1 MAKKLGKQASK
12 RVVSRLKKQMR
23 VRKRVRGTSERPRL
37 CVFKSSKHIYA
48 QIINDESAM
57 TLASFGSVQID
68 AKVSGKKQ
76 AEQVGQEI
84 AKVSMAKKIKSVVF
98 EKNLAELEERVVAIN
113 RVTKVVKGGRRF
125 SFAALVVVG
134 NKMGGVGFGTGK
146 AGEVPEAIG
155 KAGRSAKK
163 RIFEVQLKEGTIP
176 HEVIG
181 HFGAAKVILKPA
193 APGTGVIAGGAVR
206 AVLESVGVKDILT
219 KCIGTRNPHN
229 VVRATLLGLQQLR
242 QIQ

>member
-1 MAKKLGKQASK
+1 MGE
-12 RVVSRLKKQMR
+12 M
-23 VRKRVRGTSERPRL
+23 
-37 CVFKSSKHIYA
+37 
-48 QIINDESAM
+48 
-57 TLASFGSVQID
+57 
-68 AKVSGKKQ
+68 
-76 AEQVGQEI
+76 
-84 AKVSMAKKIKSVVF
+84 
-98 EKNLAELEERVVAIN
+98 EERVVTIN

-134 NKMGGVGFGTGK
+134 NGSGDVGFGTGK

-155 KAGRSAKK
+155 KASRAAKK
-163 RIFEVQLKEGTIP
+163 NANNMQLKEGTIP

-181 HFGAAKVILKPA
+181 TFGAAKVLMKPA

-229 VVRATLLGLQQLR
+229 AVRATLDGLQQLR
-242 QIQ
+242 NKQKTT